1 MQKIKTQLAN
11 SHTKFDIDL
20 RFIKEDN
27 RWYIDMPDFI
37 DQGYGTKGNLEMVQ
51 GADELCEHL
60 ADGEDF
66 VEINVSSVG
75 KPDTILK
82 CDRIAS
88 IMPIGRY
95 YDVYNHNQTLVDY
108 TFVSTMWLCPV
119 TKYVFGGKYPKQFF
133 INSIN

>member
-51 GADELCEHL
+51 GADELCEFL
-60 ADGEDF
+60 AKHDDF
-66 VEINVSSVG
+66 LEINVSSSE
-75 KPDTILK
+75 KPNTFIK

-88 IMPIGRY
+88 LMPIGKY
-95 YDVYNHNQTLVDY
+95 YDVYNHDESLISYSYISQ
-108 TFVSTMWLCPV
+108 MWLCPV